1 MSSKETH
8 TVRGWRIHDCRGN
21 HIGNVSVILVF
32 WELVLWVGEELS
44 DSRQVDIA
52 AQDRDANRG
61 LSSKLLELFDEL
73 LQVRLHVPTIP

>member
-1 MSSKETH
+1 M
-8 TVRGWRIHDCRGN
+8 
-21 HIGNVSVILVF
+21 ILVF

-44 DSRQVDIA
+44 DPRQVDIA